1 MIVYLLHCNVGF
13 LADELSVKIIYL
25 SIHRSLKKNL
35 STRPLDESVCVQ
47 MQASIENNDMI
58 TSQLLKIAWLTIV
71 S

>member
-1 MIVYLLHCNVGF
+1 MNCLWIGK
-13 LADELSVKIIYL
+13 DYL
-25 SIHRSLKKNL
+25 SIHPPIPKKNL

-58 TSQLLKIAWLTIV
+58 TSQLLKIAWLTVV